1 MQGVLYISHGTRYDK
16 GKQEAIE
23 FLTDIQPSV
32 DAPLQQICF
41 LEISEPD
48 VQEGVRKLIDAGA
61 TSISV
66 VPILLLTAGHALKD
80 IPMALKKVKE
90 IYPWLELTYG
100 EPLGVQERI
109 IDVAVD
115 RIEEADSSLTDDTT
129 ILFVGRGSY
138 DPATKRDIESIAQS
152 IEDRLHVRVKTAYL
166 AAIEPKFNDIIEE
179 WSLNS
184 RVVVVPYL
192 WFDGLLIQSM
202 EKKVTNLQ
210 KEGVR
215 ASLCRPLGD
224 HPNMKQAL
232 IERVHE
238 SFHFPFVI
246 VEAKD

>member
-1 MQGVLYISHGTRYDK
+1 MQGILYVSHGTRYDK

-80 IPMALKKVKE
+80 IPIELKKVKE

-115 RIEEADSSLTDDTT
+115 RIEEASSLTDDTT
-129 ILFVGRGSY
+129 ILLVGRGSY
-138 DPATKRDIESIAQS
+138 DPATKRDIEYIAQS
-152 IEDRLHVRVKTAYL
+152 VEGRLHVRVETAYL

-179 WSLNS
+179 WPRSS
-184 RVVVVPYL
+184 RLVVVPYL

-202 EKKVTNLQ
+202 EKKVSSLQ
-210 KEGVR
+210 QDGVEI
-215 ASLCRPLGD
+215 SLCRPLGD
-224 HPNMKQAL
+224 HTNMKRAL
-232 IERVHE
+232 IDRVNE
-238 SFHFPFVI
+238 SFDFPFVV